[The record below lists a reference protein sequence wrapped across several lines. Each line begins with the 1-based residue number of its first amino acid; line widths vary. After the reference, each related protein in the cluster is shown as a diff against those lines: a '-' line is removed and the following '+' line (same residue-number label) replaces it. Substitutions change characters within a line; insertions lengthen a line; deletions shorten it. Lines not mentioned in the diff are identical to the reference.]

1 MKEFN
6 KHNKKELSLN
16 EIKST
21 GFKTPTNF
29 LDSVEDDFF
38 TKIAEEKLPKTNG
51 FEVPKDYFNSL
62 EDEILKKVPS
72 QTKVINLR
80 SRLKKAIPLAAAA
93 SVLLFIGINYF
104 SVQSE
109 TITFDDISS
118 TEIENW
124 LENGYTSINTTD
136 LASVLDETD
145 FNDNELI
152 DNTTIED
159 IEIEDYLNSIDA
171 SSLINEIN

>member
-1 MKEFN
+1 MKELN
-6 KHNKKELSLN
+6 KYNNKKFSLN
-16 EIKST
+16 EIKDS

-38 TKIAEEKLPKTNG
+38 SKLTEEKLPNSNG

-62 EDEILKKVPS
+62 EDEILKKITPK
-72 QTKVINLR
+72 TKVISLG
-80 SRLKKAIPLAAAA
+80 SRLKKMIPLAAAA

-159 IEIEDYLNSIDA
+159 TEIEDYLNSIDA